1 MLRHCLWGGQLA
13 AASFGLSPNNTALDA
28 AFQPYSVN
36 PTWPPPARPQFAF
49 ADAASTIVSSEE
61 EPNVQSINLP
71 SDFNT
76 NLLML
81 FRWVHFMAGITWIG
95 LLYFFNLV
103 NVPFMKELD
112 PATKGKVLPALMS
125 RALWWFRWGSVVTVL
140 MGFAYWGSIV
150 ASDARNGGATSG
162 VPMASFFGIW
172 TITWAV
178 MYACV
183 IPGKGPLDKGPVLAV
198 VYTVVV
204 IVASCLFLRF
214 NDHGWESNRLLAIG
228 IGGGIG
234 WMMMFNVWGVIWR
247 GQKKIIQWTRDN
259 ATNGTPIPDRAKY
272 LARQG
277 FLMSRA
283 NFVLS
288 FPMLFLM
295 GAASHYPM
303 FGR

>member
-1 MLRHCLWGGQLA
+1 MTDV
-13 AASFGLSPNNTALDA
+13 SF
-28 AFQPYSVN
+28 
-36 PTWPPPARPQFAF
+36 PT
-49 ADAASTIVSSEE
+49 
-61 EPNVQSINLP
+61 
-71 SDFNT
+71 DFNT

-81 FRWVHFMAGITWIG
+81 FRWFHFIAGITWIG

-103 NVPFMKELD
+103 NVPFLKELD
-112 PATKGKVLPALMS
+112 PATKGKVFPALMT

-140 MGFAYWGSIV
+140 MGWAYWGSIV

-162 VPMASFFGIW
+162 VAMGSFFGIW
-172 TITWAV
+172 TLTWAL

-183 IPGKGPLDKGPVLAV
+183 IPGKGVLNQGTVLAV
-198 VYTVVV
+198 VYSAIV
-204 IVASCLFLRF
+204 ILAAWLFLHF

-234 WMMMFNVWGVIWR
+234 WVMMLNVWGVVWR
-247 GQKKIIQWTRDN
+247 AQKKLIQWTRDG
-259 ATNGTPIPDRAKY
+259 AANGAPMPEKSAY
-272 LARQG
+272 LARQA
-277 FLMSRA
+277 FLMARA